1 MPITIEEKIIPDL
14 SCKFEHLN
22 VGELYKK
29 KYGIDN
35 SSIYL
40 KLTFKTLRLRGCSD
54 YQYNAF
60 NITSNCLSFTNSQEL
75 VIPYDGKLIVTHKD

>member
-40 KLTFKTLRLRGCSD
+40 KLSEQPLSLKG